1 MLRLKKTLYRLKQA
15 PRACYNHID
24 TYFSKEGFRKCTNEH
39 TLYIKREC
47 VGVLMVCL
55 YVDDLI
61 YTGSNMS
68 MIENFKKSMMV
79 EFDTSDLGHGAL
91 FPWFRS
97 ESIR

>member
-1 MLRLKKTLYRLKQA
+1 MCPY
-15 PRACYNHID
+15 
-24 TYFSKEGFRKCTNEH
+24 EH
-39 TLYIKREC
+39 TLYIKRE
-47 VGVLMVCL
+47 GASDLMGCL

-68 MIENFKKSMMV
+68 MIKNFKKSMMV
-79 EFDTSDLGHGAL
+79 EFDTSDLRHGAL

>member
-1 MLRLKKTLYRLKQA
+1 
-15 PRACYNHID
+15 
-24 TYFSKEGFRKCTNEH
+24 
-39 TLYIKREC
+39 
-47 VGVLMVCL
+47 MVCL

-68 MIENFKKSMMV
+68 MIKNFKKSMMV
-79 EFDTSDLGHGAL
+79 EFDTSDLRHGAL